1 MNNLEAH
8 MHQPCDTRADTGIL
22 IALAFCIVL
31 LHLLTNGR
39 YGFHR
44 DEWPLSTTRVT
55 SLGDT

>member
-1 MNNLEAH
+1 